1 MGKRK
6 LSKAA
11 RFERM
16 FRVWEYLKNNTDK
29 EHPTT
34 QAEMRKTPEVSEFI
48 GDKETFNRLI
58 KDMART
64 MNSDEFGYKPEKD
77 WKIYFHDFKKYYGDD
92 AEDCDA
98 EADFGSE
105 EAYDEFADQTMH
117 IDGLYYNRTFSYDE
131 INSIIEGIMATKT
144 LDTKSAGKLIEKVEQ
159 NLTTRFYKKGAKR
172 ICKVMEPEL
181 ADREQ
186 LRINLLTIQK
196 AIDDHVQIL
205 FRFNGYTYQKKLE
218 PIRDRKD
225 TVSPY
230 YIVASGGR
238 YYLLACKEVEIKG
251 KTVRNMSIWRI
262 DLMTE
267 IEIPGINEQMAIKG
281 VPRIPKKDVDNLP
294 LEWTEDFQLK
304 HLNMSYDKPVWI
316 TLKIKSPKQEDDSAR
331 RIRADYTFLHDWF
344 GDKFKVVGT
353 EKAAPYDDIIKVECS
368 PFAMTHWALQYSDRV
383 EVIAPE
389 EVRNRVIEKI
399 RNLNVKYGLENSMNR

>member
-6 LSKAA
+6 LSRAA

-16 FRVWEYLKNNTDK
+16 FKVWEYLRKNTDA

-34 QAEMRKTPEVSEFI
+34 QADMRKSPEVAEFI

-64 MNSDEFGYKPEKD
+64 MNSDEFGYKPEED
-77 WKIYFHDFKKYYGDD
+77 WKIYFQDFKKYYGDD
-92 AEDCDA
+92 AEDCDV
-98 EADFGSE
+98 ETDFDSE

-117 IDGLYYNRTFSYDE
+117 IDGLYYNRTFSYEE
-131 INSIIEGIMATKT
+131 INNIINGILSTKT

-186 LRINLLTIQK
+186 LRVNLLTIQK
-196 AIDDHVQIL
+196 AIDNNVQIS
-205 FRFNGYTYQKKLE
+205 FRFNGYSYQKELE

-225 TVSPY
+225 TLSPY

-238 YYLLACKEVEIKG
+238 YYLLACKEVVIKG
-251 KTVRNMSIWRI
+251 EAVRNMSIWRI
-262 DLMTE
+262 DLMTD

-281 VPRIPKKDVDNLP
+281 VPRIPKKDVVDLP

-304 HLNMSYDKPVWI
+304 LLNMSYDKPVWI
-316 TLKIKSPKQEDDSAR
+316 TLKIKSSKQEDNPTR
-331 RIRADYTFLHDWF
+331 RSRVDYTFLHDWF
-344 GDKFKVVGT
+344 GDKFKVVEP
-353 EKAAPYDDIIKVECS
+353 EKAVPYDDIVKVECS
-368 PFAMTHWALQYSDRV
+368 PFAMTHWALQYCDRV

-389 EVRNRVIEKI
+389 EVRNSVIEKI
-399 RNLNVKYGLENSMNR
+399 RNLNVKYGL

>member
-6 LSKAA
+6 LSRAA

-16 FRVWEYLKNNTDK
+16 FKVWEYLKNNTDK

-34 QAEMRKTPEVSEFI
+34 QAEMRKSSEVSEFI

-92 AEDCDA
+92 AEDFDA
-98 EADFGSE
+98 EADLYSE

-131 INSIIEGIMATKT
+131 INSIIEGIIATKT

-196 AIDDHVQIL
+196 AIDDHVQIS

-262 DLMTE
+262 DLMTD

-316 TLKIKSPKQEDDSAR
+316 TLKIKSPKQEDDPAR

-344 GDKFKVVGT
+344 GDKFKVVET
-353 EKAAPYDDIIKVECS
+353 EKAAPYDDIVKVECS
-368 PFAMTHWALQYSDRV
+368 PFAMTHWALQYCDRV

-399 RNLNVKYGLENSMNR
+399 RNLNVKYGLGK

>member
-16 FRVWEYLKNNTDK
+16 FRVWDYLKNNTDK

-34 QAEMRKTPEVSEFI
+34 QAEMRKSSEVAGFL

-64 MNSDEFGYKPEKD
+64 MNSDEYGYKPEKD

-92 AEDCDA
+92 AEDFDA
-98 EADFGSE
+98 ETDFGSE

-131 INSIIEGIMATKT
+131 INSIIEGILASKT
-144 LDTKSAGKLIEKVEQ
+144 LDTKSANKLIKKVEQ
-159 NLTTRFYKKGAKR
+159 NLTTKFYKKGARR

-196 AIDDHVQIL
+196 AIDNNVQIS

-238 YYLLACKEVEIKG
+238 YYLLACKEVVIKG
-251 KTVRNMSIWRI
+251 ETVRNMSIWRI
-262 DLMTE
+262 DLMTD
-267 IEIPGINEQMAIKG
+267 IEIPGINEQLGING
-281 VPRIPKKDVDNLP
+281 ISRIPKKDVENLP
-294 LEWTEDFQLK
+294 SEWTEDFQLK
-304 HLNMSYDKPVWI
+304 HLNMSYDKPIWI
-316 TLKIKSPKQEDDSAR
+316 TLKIKSPKREDDPAR

-344 GDKFKVVGT
+344 GDRFKYVET
-353 EKAAPYDDIIKVECS
+353 EKTAPYDDIVKVECS
-368 PFAMTHWALQYSDRV
+368 PFAMVHWALQYSDRV
-383 EVIAPE
+383 EVVAPE
-389 EVRNRVIEKI
+389 EVRSDVIEKI
-399 RNLNVKYGLENSMNR
+399 RNLNVRYRI

>member
-1 MGKRK
+1 MGKRI
-6 LSKAA
+6 LSKSA

-16 FRVWEYLKNNTDK
+16 FRVLDYLKRNTDR

-34 QAEMRKTPEVSEFI
+34 QAKMRKDPEVSEFI

-64 MNSDEFGYKPEKD
+64 MNSDEFGYKREED

-92 AEDCDA
+92 AEDYDG
-98 EADFGSE
+98 EEDFGSDKE
-105 EAYDEFADQTMH
+105 YEEFADQTMR

-131 INSIIEGIMATKT
+131 INSIIEGILSTKT
-144 LDTKSAGKLIEKVEQ
+144 LHTKAAADLIKKVEE
-159 NLTTRFYKKGAKR
+159 NLTTKFYKKGAKQ

-186 LRINLLTIQK
+186 LSANLLMIQK
-196 AIDDHVQIL
+196 AIDNNVQIS

-218 PIRDRKD
+218 PVRDGKD

-230 YIVASGGR
+230 YIVVSGGR
-238 YYLLACKEVEIKG
+238 YYLLACKEIVIKG
-251 KTVRNMSIWRI
+251 ETVKNMSIWRI

-267 IEIPGINEQMAIKG
+267 IEIPGEDEASGLKG
-281 VPRIPKKDVDNLP
+281 KPRIAKKDVDNLP
-294 LEWTEDFQLK
+294 MEWSDDFQLK

-316 TLKIKSPKQEDDSAR
+316 TLKIKSPKREDDPSR
-331 RIRADYTFLHDWF
+331 RVKADYTFLHDWF
-344 GDKFKVVGT
+344 GDKFRYVQT
-353 EKAAPYDDIIKVECS
+353 EKTAPHDDIVKVECS
-368 PFAMTHWALQYSDRV
+368 PFAMTHWALQYCDRV
-383 EVIAPE
+383 EVVEPE
-389 EVRNRVIEKI
+389 SIRNDIIGKI
-399 RNLNVKYGLENSMNR
+399 RNLNVKYGLEI

>member
-16 FRVWEYLKNNTDK
+16 FRVWDYLKNNTDK

-34 QAEMRKTPEVSEFI
+34 QAEMRKSSEVAEFLGG

-64 MNSDEFGYKPEKD
+64 MNSDKHGYKPEKD
-77 WKIYFHDFKKYYGDD
+77 WKIYFHDLKKYYGDD
-92 AEDCDA
+92 AEDFDA
-98 EADFGSE
+98 ETDFGSE

-131 INSIIEGIMATKT
+131 INSIIEGILASKT
-144 LDTKSAGKLIEKVEQ
+144 LDTKSADKLIEKVEQ
-159 NLTTRFYKKGAKR
+159 NLTTKFYKKGAKR

-196 AIDDHVQIL
+196 AIDNNVQIS

-238 YYLLACKEVEIKG
+238 YYLLACKEVVTKG
-251 KTVRNMSIWRI
+251 ETVRNMSIWRI
-262 DLMTE
+262 DLMTD
-267 IEIPGINEQMAIKG
+267 IEIPGINEQLGING
-281 VPRIPKKDVDNLP
+281 ISRIPKKDVENLP
-294 LEWTEDFQLK
+294 SEWTEDFQLK
-304 HLNMSYDKPVWI
+304 HLNMSYDKPIWI
-316 TLKIKSPKQEDDSAR
+316 TLKIKSPKQEDDPTR
-331 RIRADYTFLHDWF
+331 RIRADYTFLHDWS
-344 GDKFKVVGT
+344 GDRFKYVET
-353 EKAAPYDDIIKVECS
+353 EKTAPYDDIVKVECS
-368 PFAMTHWALQYSDRV
+368 PFAMVHWALQYSDRV
-383 EVIAPE
+383 EVVAPE
-389 EVRNRVIEKI
+389 EVRSDVIEKI
-399 RNLNVKYGLENSMNR
+399 RNLNVRYRI

>member
-1 MGKRK
+1 MGKRI
-6 LSKAA
+6 LSKSA

-16 FRVWEYLKNNTDK
+16 FKVLEYLKRNTDR

-34 QAEMRKTPEVSEFI
+34 QAKMRKDPEVSEFI

-64 MNSDEFGYKPEKD
+64 MNSDEFGYKREED
-77 WKIYFHDFKKYYGDD
+77 WKIYFHDFQKYYGDD
-92 AEDCDA
+92 AEDYDG
-98 EADFGSE
+98 EEDFGSDKE
-105 EAYDEFADQTMH
+105 YEEFADQTMR

-131 INSIIEGIMATKT
+131 INSIIEGILSTKT
-144 LDTKSAGKLIEKVEQ
+144 LHTKAAADLIKKIEE
-159 NLTTRFYKKGAKR
+159 NLTTKFYKKGAKQ

-186 LRINLLTIQK
+186 LSANLLMIQK
-196 AIDDHVQIL
+196 AIDNNVQIS

-218 PIRDRKD
+218 PVRDGKD

-238 YYLLACKEVEIKG
+238 YYLLACKEVVIKG
-251 KTVRNMSIWRI
+251 EPVKNMSIWRI

-267 IEIPGINEQMAIKG
+267 MEIPGEDEASGIKG
-281 VPRIPKKDVDNLP
+281 KPRIAKKDVDNLP
-294 LEWTEDFQLK
+294 MEWSDDFQLK

-316 TLKIKSPKQEDDSAR
+316 TLKIKSPKREDDPSR
-331 RIRADYTFLHDWF
+331 RVKADYTFLHDWF
-344 GDKFKVVGT
+344 GDKFRYVQT
-353 EKAAPYDDIIKVECS
+353 ETTAPHDDIVKVECS
-368 PFAMTHWALQYSDRV
+368 PFAMTHWALQYCDRV
-383 EVIAPE
+383 EVVEPE
-389 EVRNRVIEKI
+389 SIRNDVIEKI
-399 RNLNVKYGLENSMNR
+399 RNLNVKYGLEI

>member
-1 MGKRK
+1 MGKRI
-6 LSKAA
+6 LSKSA

-16 FRVWEYLKNNTDK
+16 FKVLEYLKRNTDR

-34 QAEMRKTPEVSEFI
+34 QAKMRKDPEVSEFI

-64 MNSDEFGYKPEKD
+64 MNSDEFGYKREED
-77 WKIYFHDFKKYYGDD
+77 WKIYFHDFQKYYGDD
-92 AEDCDA
+92 AEDYDG
-98 EADFGSE
+98 EVNFGSDKE
-105 EAYDEFADQTMH
+105 YEEFADQTMH

-131 INSIIEGIMATKT
+131 INSIIEGILSTKT
-144 LDTKSAGKLIEKVEQ
+144 LHTKAAADLIKKVEE
-159 NLTTRFYKKGAKR
+159 NLTTKFYKKGAKQ

-186 LRINLLTIQK
+186 LSANLLMIQK
-196 AIDDHVQIL
+196 AIDNNVQIS

-218 PIRDRKD
+218 PVRDGKD

-238 YYLLACKEVEIKG
+238 YYLLACKEVVIKG
-251 KTVRNMSIWRI
+251 EPVKNMSIWRI

-267 IEIPGINEQMAIKG
+267 MEILGEDEASGIKG
-281 VPRIPKKDVDNLP
+281 KPRIAKKDVDNLP
-294 LEWTEDFQLK
+294 MEWSDDFQLK

-316 TLKIKSPKQEDDSAR
+316 TLKIKSPKREDDPSR
-331 RIRADYTFLHDWF
+331 RVKADYTFLHDWF
-344 GDKFKVVGT
+344 GDKFRYVQT
-353 EKAAPYDDIIKVECS
+353 ETTAPHDDIVKVECS
-368 PFAMTHWALQYSDRV
+368 PFAMTHWALQYCDRV
-383 EVIAPE
+383 EVVEPE
-389 EVRNRVIEKI
+389 SIRNDVIEKI
-399 RNLNVKYGLENSMNR
+399 RNLNVKYGLEI

>member
-16 FRVWEYLKNNTDK
+16 FKVWEYLKNNTDK

-34 QAEMRKTPEVSEFI
+34 QAEMRKSSEVSEFI

-92 AEDCDA
+92 AEDFDA
-98 EADFGSE
+98 EADLGSE

-196 AIDDHVQIL
+196 AIDDHVQIS

-262 DLMTE
+262 DLMTD

-294 LEWTEDFQLK
+294 QEWTEDFQLK

-344 GDKFKVVGT
+344 GDNFKVVGT
-353 EKAAPYDDIIKVECS
+353 EKAAPYDDIVKVECS

-383 EVIAPE
+383 EVVAPE

-399 RNLNVKYGLENSMNR
+399 RNFNVKYGLGK

>member
-1 MGKRK
+1 MGKRI
-6 LSKAA
+6 LSKSA

-16 FRVWEYLKNNTDK
+16 FRVLDYLKRNTDR

-34 QAEMRKTPEVSEFI
+34 QAKMRKDQEVSEFI

-64 MNSDEFGYKPEKD
+64 MNSDEFGYKREED

-92 AEDCDA
+92 VEDYDG
-98 EADFGSE
+98 EANFGSDE
-105 EAYDEFADQTMH
+105 EYEEFADQTMR

-131 INSIIEGIMATKT
+131 INSIIEGILSAKT
-144 LDTKSAGKLIEKVEQ
+144 LHTKAAADLIKKVEE
-159 NLTTRFYKKGAKR
+159 NLTTKFYKKGAKQ

-186 LRINLLTIQK
+186 LSANLLMIQK
-196 AIDDHVQIL
+196 AIDNNVQIS
-205 FRFNGYTYQKKLE
+205 FRFNGYTYQKRLE
-218 PIRDRKD
+218 PVRDGKD

-238 YYLLACKEVEIKG
+238 YYLLACKEIVIKG
-251 KTVRNMSIWRI
+251 ATVKNMSIWRI

-267 IEIPGINEQMAIKG
+267 MEIPGEDEASGIKG
-281 VPRIPKKDVDNLP
+281 KPRIEKKDVDNLP
-294 LEWTEDFQLK
+294 MEWSDDFQLK

-316 TLKIKSPKQEDDSAR
+316 TLKIKSPKREDDPSR
-331 RIRADYTFLHDWF
+331 RVKADYTFLHDWF
-344 GDKFKVVGT
+344 GDKFRYVQT
-353 EKAAPYDDIIKVECS
+353 EKTAPHDDIVKVECS
-368 PFAMTHWALQYSDRV
+368 PFAMTHWALQYCDRV
-383 EVIAPE
+383 EVVEPE
-389 EVRNRVIEKI
+389 SIRNDVIEKI
-399 RNLNVKYGLENSMNR
+399 RNLNVKYGLEI

>member
-16 FRVWEYLKNNTDK
+16 FRVWDYLKNNTDK

-34 QAEMRKTPEVSEFI
+34 QAEMRKSSEVAGFL

-64 MNSDEFGYKPEKD
+64 MNSDEYGYKPEKD

-92 AEDCDA
+92 AEDFDE

-131 INSIIEGIMATKT
+131 INSMIEGILASKT
-144 LDTKSAGKLIEKVEQ
+144 LDTKSANKLIKKVEQ
-159 NLTTRFYKKGAKR
+159 NLTTKFYKKGARR

-196 AIDDHVQIL
+196 AIDNNVQIS

-230 YIVASGGR
+230 YIVASDGR
-238 YYLLACKEVEIKG
+238 YYLLACKEVVINGE
-251 KTVRNMSIWRI
+251 TVRNMSIWRI
-262 DLMTE
+262 DLMTD
-267 IEIPGINEQMAIKG
+267 IEIPGINEQLGING
-281 VPRIPKKDVDNLP
+281 ISRIPKKDVENLP

-304 HLNMSYDKPVWI
+304 HLNMSYDKPIWI
-316 TLKIKSPKQEDDSAR
+316 TLKIKSPKREDDPAR

-344 GDKFKVVGT
+344 GDRFKYVET
-353 EKAAPYDDIIKVECS
+353 EKTAPYDDIVKVECS
-368 PFAMTHWALQYSDRV
+368 PFAMVHWALQYSDRV
-383 EVIAPE
+383 EVVAPE
-389 EVRNRVIEKI
+389 EVRSDVIEKI
-399 RNLNVKYGLENSMNR
+399 RNLNVRYRI

>member
-16 FRVWEYLKNNTDK
+16 FKVWEYLKNNTDK

-34 QAEMRKTPEVSEFI
+34 QAEMRKSSEVSEFI

-64 MNSDEFGYKPEKD
+64 MNSNEFGYKPEKD
-77 WKIYFHDFKKYYGDD
+77 WKIYFHDFKKYYGDN
-92 AEDCDA
+92 AEDFDA
-98 EADFGSE
+98 EADLGSE

-196 AIDDHVQIL
+196 AIDDHVQIS

-353 EKAAPYDDIIKVECS
+353 EKAAPYDDIVKVECS
-368 PFAMTHWALQYSDRV
+368 PFAMTHWALQYCDRV
-383 EVIAPE
+383 EVVAPE

-399 RNLNVKYGLENSMNR
+399 RNLNVKYGLGK

>member
-34 QAEMRKTPEVSEFI
+34 QAEMRKSPEVSEFI

-92 AEDCDA
+92 AEDFDA
-98 EADFGSE
+98 EADLGSE

-196 AIDDHVQIL
+196 AIDNHVQIS

-218 PIRDRKD
+218 PIRDGKD

-238 YYLLACKEVEIKG
+238 YYLLACKEVVIKG
-251 KTVRNMSIWRI
+251 ETVRNMSIWRI
-262 DLMTE
+262 DLMTD

-316 TLKIKSPKQEDDSAR
+316 TLKIKSPKQEDDPTR

-344 GDKFKVVGT
+344 GDNFKYVET
-353 EKAAPYDDIIKVECS
+353 EKTAPYDDIVKVECS

-383 EVIAPE
+383 EVVAPE

-399 RNLNVKYGLENSMNR
+399 RNLNVKYGLGK

>member
-16 FRVWEYLKNNTDK
+16 FKIWEYLKKNTDA

-34 QAEMRKTPEVSEFI
+34 QAQMRKSLEVSEFI

-64 MNSDEFGYKPEKD
+64 MNSDEFGYKQESD
-77 WKIYFHDFKKYYGDD
+77 WRIYFHDFKKYYGDD
-92 AEDCDA
+92 AEDYGE
-98 EADFGSE
+98 EADFGSDAE
-105 EAYDEFADQTMH
+105 YDEFADQTMH

-131 INSIIEGIMATKT
+131 INSMIEGILAAKT
-144 LDTKSAGKLIEKVEQ
+144 LDTKSAGRLIEKVEQ
-159 NLTTRFYKKGAKR
+159 NLTTKFYKKGAKQ

-196 AIDDHVQIL
+196 AIDNNVQIS

-225 TVSPY
+225 IVSPY
-230 YIVASGGR
+230 YIVASSGR
-238 YYLLACKEVEIKG
+238 YYLLACKEVVIKG
-251 KTVRNMSIWRI
+251 EAVKNMSIWRI
-262 DLMTE
+262 DLMTD
-267 IEIPGINEQMAIKG
+267 IEIPGVNEELEIKG
-281 VPRIPKKDVDNLP
+281 YPRIPKKDVDNLP
-294 LEWTEDFQLK
+294 PEWTEDFQMK
-304 HLNMSYDKPVWI
+304 HLNMSYDKPIWI
-316 TLKIKSPKQEDDSAR
+316 TLKIKSPKKEDDPTR

-344 GDKFKVVGT
+344 GNKFKYVQT
-353 EKAAPYDDIIKVECS
+353 EKTAPYDDIVKVECS
-368 PFAMTHWALQYSDRV
+368 PFAMVYWALQYSDRV
-383 EVIAPE
+383 EVVAPE
-389 EVRNRVIEKI
+389 DVRNDVIEKI
-399 RNLNVKYGLENSMNR
+399 RNLNVKYGLIG

>member
-1 MGKRK
+1 MGKRI
-6 LSKAA
+6 LSKSA

-16 FRVWEYLKNNTDK
+16 FKVLEYLKRNTDR

-34 QAEMRKTPEVSEFI
+34 QAKMRKDPEVSEFI

-64 MNSDEFGYKPEKD
+64 MNSDEFGYKREED
-77 WKIYFHDFKKYYGDD
+77 WKIYFHDFQKYDG
-92 AEDCDA
+92 EVN
-98 EADFGSE
+98 FGSDKE
-105 EAYDEFADQTMH
+105 YEEFADQTMH

-131 INSIIEGIMATKT
+131 INSIIEGILSTKT
-144 LDTKSAGKLIEKVEQ
+144 LHTKAAADLIKKVEE
-159 NLTTRFYKKGAKR
+159 NLTTKFYKKGAKQ

-186 LRINLLTIQK
+186 LSANLLMIQK
-196 AIDDHVQIL
+196 AIDNNVQIS

-218 PIRDRKD
+218 PVRDGKD

-238 YYLLACKEVEIKG
+238 YYLLACKEVVIKG
-251 KTVRNMSIWRI
+251 EPVKNMSIWRI

-267 IEIPGINEQMAIKG
+267 MEILGEDEASGIKG
-281 VPRIPKKDVDNLP
+281 KPRIAKKDVDNLP
-294 LEWTEDFQLK
+294 MEWSDDFQLK

-316 TLKIKSPKQEDDSAR
+316 TLKIKSPKREDDPSR
-331 RIRADYTFLHDWF
+331 RVKADYTFLHDWF
-344 GDKFKVVGT
+344 GDKFRYVQT
-353 EKAAPYDDIIKVECS
+353 ETTAPHDDIVKVECS
-368 PFAMTHWALQYSDRV
+368 PSAMTHWALQYCDRV
-383 EVIAPE
+383 EVVEPE
-389 EVRNRVIEKI
+389 SIRNDVIEKI
-399 RNLNVKYGLENSMNR
+399 RNLNVKYGLEI